1 MNPYL
6 RDERRANR
14 KNLLASAEKKL
25 GVIRDATLN
34 AQAIA
39 DEERLDGIYVLR
51 TNVPQAEL
59 TRVDAVGVYKRLAKV
74 ERAFRCMKMTD
85 LAIRPVYHFR
95 SDRVIT
101 HVFLCMLAYYVEWHM
116 RNALAPILFQEH
128 DQAGKAAARK
138 NPVEPAQPSEVTTRK
153 INCSRT
159 DDGFPILRF
168 GSLLEHLSTL
178 SMNTVTTRHGGTF
191 FMTSSPTPLQSKAF
205 ELLGLRPKDWSAGSQ
220 IQ

>member
-6 RDERRANR
+6 RDERRATR

-25 GVIRDATLN
+25 GVIRDATLKAKNPLTGESKIAMKVGKVFAKNPLEKHFLCTIAASSFSWMLN

-39 DEERLDGIYVLR
+39 DKERSDGIYVIR

-59 TRVDAVGVYKRLAKV
+59 TRADAVGVCKRLAKV

-116 RNALAPILFQEH
+116 RHALAPKLFQEH
-128 DQAGKAAARK
+128 DQAGKAATWK
-138 NPVEPAQPSEVTTRK
+138 NPVEPAQLSEVAPMTD
-153 INCSRT
+153 SRSCVS
-159 DDGFPILRF
+159 GP
-168 GSLLEHLSTL
+168 SS
-178 SMNTVTTRHGGTF
+178 NT
-191 FMTSSPTPLQSKAF
+191 
-205 ELLGLRPKDWSAGSQ
+205 
-220 IQ
+220 